1 MGVVHNHYNQ
11 YGMMANEAWG
21 RPRDQK
27 IYPGKEGFSNYSQS
41 LYHRYLNLGKRYPV
55 TAGSAS
61 GVLQAPPG
69 YNRVYVYAPE
79 GLTVEN
85 FYTALKGRTEFCN
98 QWADPHLYR
107 RWEGSG

>member
-11 YGMMANEAWG
+11 YGMIANEAWG

-27 IYPGKEGFSNYSQS
+27 LYPGKEGFSNYSQS
-41 LYHRYLNLGKRYPV
+41 LYHRYLNLGNRYPA

-69 YNRVYVYAPE
+69 YNRVYVLRAAKAFPS
-79 GLTVEN
+79 
-85 FYTALKGRTEFCN
+85 RTST
-98 QWADPHLYR
+98 R
-107 RWEGSG
+107 R